1 MNNNNKIN
9 ENISSYSEINNLN
22 YHTGVIQCIKLLK
35 NNYLIS
41 CSNDGSLI
49 IYKKDSFE
57 FILQIRINDYWI
69 YYLIENYNND
79 IIFCSADCNI
89 YVININFDIK
99 FIKIKQIIRAHK
111 ASVYKV
117 IEFKKKLISI
127 SYDQK
132 IIIYNNNN
140 GFYDIETI
148 IKNSIDSECIITI
161 TKTNQIISTF
171 SFENTIKFIDFY
183 TLKNKYVFNGFNVGY
198 YNSIISKNEE
208 KNLIFI
214 TGTKRTENGITI
226 INFIS
231 YNILAEIKFYDDG
244 FINSLYYLN
253 NDFLLV
259 GKKIG
264 DYVYAIKYKI
274 EKNEFNYNLIEY
286 GKIKVKSNEK
296 IRTILIVNNYILL
309 GCENI
314 KIFSLK

>member
-1 MNNNNKIN
+1 MIDNNKIN

-35 NNYLIS
+35 NNYLVS

-89 YVININFDIK
+89 YVININFDKKI
-99 FIKIKQIIRAHK
+99 IKIKQIIRAHK
-111 ASVYKV
+111 ESVYKV

-127 SYDQK
+127 SIDQK

-140 GFYDIETI
+140 GFYNIETI

-259 GKKIG
+259 GKQIG

>member
-1 MNNNNKIN
+1 MINNNKIN
-9 ENISSYSEINNLN
+9 ENISSYSEINDLN
-22 YHTGVIQCIKLLK
+22 YHTDVIQCIKLLK

-99 FIKIKQIIRAHK
+99 FIKIKQIIKAHK

-127 SYDQK
+127 SIDQK

-171 SFENTIKFIDFY
+171 SFENSIKFIDFY

-274 EKNEFNYNLIEY
+274 EKNEFNYTLIEY

>member
-1 MNNNNKIN
+1 MINNNKIN
-9 ENISSYSEINNLN
+9 ENISSYSEINDLN
-22 YHTGVIQCIKLLK
+22 YHTDVIQCIKLLK

-79 IIFCSADCNI
+79 IIFCSAYCNI
-89 YVININFDIK
+89 YVININFDKKI
-99 FIKIKQIIRAHK
+99 IKIKQIIRAHK

-127 SYDQK
+127 SIDQK

-140 GFYDIETI
+140 GFYNIETI

-183 TLKNKYVFNGFNVGY
+183 TLKNKYVFNGFYVGY